1 MLVNHGEHVKN
12 QIGEAKKLIIEEQ
25 YKALKTSDPRER
37 EEIMKRLREKI
48 RKIVKC
54 KRCLR
59 VIS

>member
-1 MLVNHGEHVKN
+1 M
-12 QIGEAKKLIIEEQ
+12 IIEEQ
-25 YKALKTSDPRER
+25 YRALKATDPRER
-37 EEIMKRLREKI
+37 EEIMRRLKEKI